1 MSNMTKEQFLIEAQ
15 VYYYNNEY
23 GTPEIFNLLDDDIKY
38 AIIQENIDGYGRS
51 LNDWEID
58 YLIEN
63 NSPLLISYFE
73 SLIDDGEELTESDF
87 CRLTLEQMDIWYKM
101 LHNVYIEDGAQ
112 IEWKNHWIVDLYIK
126 IKADWRD
133 KQINSILND

>member
-1 MSNMTKEQFLIEAQ
+1 MINITKEQFLIEAQ
-15 VYYYNNEY
+15 SYYYNNEC
-23 GTPEIFNLLDDDIKY
+23 GTPEVFNLLDNNVRDY
-38 AIIQENIDGYGRS
+38 IIQENIGGYGCS

-73 SLIDDGEELTESDF
+73 ELIDDGEELTESEF
-87 CRLTLEQMDIWYKM
+87 CRLTLEQMDIWYNM
-101 LHNVYIEDGAQ
+101 LHNIYIEDDAQ
-112 IEWKNHWIVDLYIK
+112 IEWKNHWIVDLFII
-126 IKADWRD
+126 IKANWRD

>member
-1 MSNMTKEQFLIEAQ
+1 MTTKEQFLIDAQ
-15 VYYYNNEY
+15 VYYYINE
-23 GTPEIFNLLDDDIKY
+23 TSSLETFNLMDNNIKD
-38 AIIQENIDGYGRS
+38 AIITECIDSGTRLDEY
-51 LNDWEID
+51 EVD

-87 CRLTLEQMDIWYKM
+87 CRLTLEQMDIWYKI
-101 LHNVYIEDGAQ
+101 LHNVYIEDDAQ
-112 IEWKNHWIVDLYIK
+112 IEWENHWIVDLYIK

>member
-1 MSNMTKEQFLIEAQ
+1 MINMTKEQFLIEAQ
-15 VYYYNNEY
+15 SYYYNNEY
-23 GTPEIFNLLDDDIKY
+23 GTLEVFNFLDNNVRDC
-38 AIIQENIDGYGRS
+38 IIQENIDDGTH

-73 SLIDDGEELTESDF
+73 SLIDDGRELYESDF
-87 CRLTLEQMDIWYKM
+87 CRLSLEQMDIWYKM
-101 LHNVYIEDGAQ
+101 LHNVYIEDNAQ

>member
-1 MSNMTKEQFLIEAQ
+1 MTKEQFLIEAQ
-15 VYYYNNEY
+15 SYYYNNEY
-23 GTPEIFNLLDDDIKY
+23 GTLEVFNFLDNNVRDC
-38 AIIQENIDGYGRS
+38 IIQENIDDGTH

-73 SLIDDGEELTESDF
+73 SLIDDGRELYESDF
-87 CRLTLEQMDIWYKM
+87 CRLSLEQMDIWYKM
-101 LHNVYIEDGAQ
+101 LHNVYIEDNAQ